1 MSQSCC
7 KGGNFQGRR
16 DQVEWR
22 LQNEFRLQED
32 FIASILYH
40 IRHTKGLLDNGRIF
54 YLAKSLILAHSK

>member
-22 LQNEFRLQED
+22 LQNVFRLQED

>member
-22 LQNEFRLQED
+22 LQNKFRLQED

-40 IRHTKGLLDNGRIF
+40 IRHTKGLLDNGHIF
-54 YLAKSLILAHSK
+54 